1 MAKII
6 IGIHGLGNKPPAKII
21 RKWWIDSIC
30 EGFQRFGSLKSFFKF
45 ELVYWAQYIHP
56 VPLNPAI
63 QDPDDPLFLDEHY
76 APFNPDMPPRKMSN
90 RKKFLDYLEKQMD
103 KLLLNEDL
111 TINFGAISDLII
123 HHFFND
129 LEIYYSAQ
137 STKPDSNLA
146 VCTAI
151 QDELKNTLIKY
162 KNHDILLLAHSM
174 GTIIAYEVLQ
184 ELKDKVAI
192 HTLMTF
198 GSPLGI
204 PVIKS
209 KIFARLKVNQPDLK
223 KISVPENIKERWIN
237 FSDLEDKVAINYNL
251 ADDIH
256 ANSRNIAIEDIEVH
270 NDYVYRGNPNPH
282 KIYGYL
288 RTPEAARAI
297 SEFLE
302 SDRNKLQLWFD
313 NTVHRIYRIIKN
325 SKSKFSRQVKPLA
338 RWRIFNLLV

>member
-6 IGIHGLGNKPPAKII
+6 IGIHGLGNKPPAMIL
-21 RKWWIDSIC
+21 RKWWIDAIC
-30 EGFQRFGSLKSFFKF
+30 EGFQRLGSLKSSFKF

-63 QDPDDPLFLDEHY
+63 QDPDDPLFLEEHY
-76 APFNPDMPPRKMSN
+76 VPFNPDMPPRKISN

-123 HHFFND
+123 HHFFHD

-137 STKPDSNLA
+137 CIKPDSNLA
-146 VCTAI
+146 VSTAI
-151 QDELKNTLIKY
+151 QNELKNTLLKY

-184 ELKDKVAI
+184 ELKDEVDI

-204 PVIKS
+204 PVIMS
-209 KIFARLKVNQPDLK
+209 KIFARLKAQQPDLK
-223 KISVPENIKERWIN
+223 KLSVPENIKKRWIN
-237 FSDLEDKVAINYNL
+237 FSDLDDKVALNYNL
-251 ADDIH
+251 ADDIL

-270 NDYVYRGNPNPH
+270 NDYICSGNPNPH
-282 KIYGYL
+282 KIYGYV
-288 RTPEAARAI
+288 RTPEAARTI
-297 SEFLE
+297 SDFLE
-302 SDRNKLQLWFD
+302 SDRNKLQLWLD
-313 NTVHRIYRIIKN
+313 NMLQWVRTVIKGLG
-325 SKSKFSRQVKPLA
+325 KSTYQ
-338 RWRIFNLLV
+338 